1 MIWLYDDAIC
11 NDLKKSFNPDSLDN
25 PVVKVVDTEA
35 VVGLAAQIHEDQIRF
50 PIVAVTR
57 NPDVGIDDSRITF
70 TALHK
75 GVEAVLEE
83 DTNNIFY
90 EKSIPIDLRYSLT
103 VLTTNTYDM
112 DEIVKELM
120 FKYLNM
126 YFLTIDL
133 PYEAKRKIR
142 FGIRIDRGGEIQRES
157 GSYEYIQG
165 GKLYQTILPLV
176 CEGAVMVSYTPAHLR
191 REAHETVAVTRDQ
204 AEKLNLI

>member
-1 MIWLYDDAIC
+1 
-11 NDLKKSFNPDSLDN
+11 
-25 PVVKVVDTEA
+25 
-35 VVGLAAQIHEDQIRF
+35 
-50 PIVAVTR
+50 
-57 NPDVGIDDSRITF
+57 
-70 TALHK
+70 
-75 GVEAVLEE
+75 
-83 DTNNIFY
+83 
-90 EKSIPIDLRYSLT
+90 
-103 VLTTNTYDM
+103 
-112 DEIVKELM
+112 M

-165 GKLYQTILPLV
+165 GKLYQTIIPLV